1 MANDTLFQEEKM
13 MNKSDLL
20 TSEQKQELVEITQSL
35 IGIRSLSGQE
45 REIIELIEKK
55 KNSL

>member
-1 MANDTLFQEEKM
+1 M

-35 IGIRSLSGQE
+35 IRIRSFSGQE
-45 REIIELIEKK
+45 REIIEFIEKK
-55 KNSL
+55 MNSL

>member
-1 MANDTLFQEEKM
+1 MTNDTLYQEENM
-13 MNKSDLL
+13 RNKSDLL
-20 TSEQKQELVEITQSL
+20 TSEQKQELVEFTQSL
-35 IGIRSLSGQE
+35 IRIRSFSGQE

>member
-1 MANDTLFQEEKM
+1 MTNDTLYQEENM

-20 TSEQKQELVEITQSL
+20 TSEQKQELVEFTQSL
-35 IGIRSLSGQE
+35 IRIRSFSGQE